1 MTRESQSLYKHCK
14 TSLEDK
20 IKKLNYDE
28 TYATIAWAERIEG
41 DMKSVEGR
49 VAVTLEETRKMMVND
64 LLETEERVVNKTKD
78 RLTNMREEIQGQVEK
93 TMEGMIS
100 DLWQE

>member
-1 MTRESQSLYKHCK
+1 
-14 TSLEDK
+14 
-20 IKKLNYDE
+20 
-28 TYATIAWAERIEG
+28 
-41 DMKSVEGR
+41 MKSVEGR

-100 DLWQE
+100 DL